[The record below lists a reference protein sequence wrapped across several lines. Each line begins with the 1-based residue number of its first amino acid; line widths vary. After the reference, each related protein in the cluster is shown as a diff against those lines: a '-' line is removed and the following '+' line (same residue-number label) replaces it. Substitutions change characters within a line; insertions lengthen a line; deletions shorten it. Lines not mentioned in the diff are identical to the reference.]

1 MKRIIK
7 VKKIPLWSKFIE
19 LFHTRTYIT
28 NSNIQKQM
36 ELELTTNGSQ
46 SQLSFETVGKQLLKQ
61 TYMVHL
67 TKEDD
72 GYVISC
78 PELNAT
84 TQGDTEQEAYRNII
98 EAMELVLETERKDTN
113 FNIDLRKK

>member
-1 MKRIIK
+1 MTDKMLNYLETLKNVSGIWGEFGVFKGITF
-7 VKKIPLWSKFIE
+7 KKLIPLATEQDKYMF
-19 LFHTRTYIT
+19 
-28 NSNIQKQM
+28 
-36 ELELTTNGSQ
+36 GVD
-46 SQLSFETVGKQLLKQ
+46 SFEG
-61 TYMVHL
+61 MGEP